1 MEILLSKSAG
11 FCFGVQNAIEK
22 AENAAS
28 KGDGVYTYGP
38 IIHNNQVV
46 EDLKKKGVN
55 VINDIEDVRKD
66 YSVIVRS
73 HGISKEENE
82 GLIEK
87 GANIID
93 ATCPYVLHI
102 HKIVE
107 EKYNL
112 GYRIII
118 IGDPNHPEVKGING
132 WCSNSAIIINYEDDV
147 NNINSN
153 EKLCIVS
160 QTTFNQ
166 EKWYSIVSKIIKLS
180 KEIVIYNT
188 ICNATQLRQSEALEL
203 SKKVDAMIVIGGLD
217 SSNSRKLYEIC
228 KENCER
234 TMFVETEEQ
243 LNLQD
248 LEGVNTVG
256 ITAGASTPENVIK
269 NVIDKISLV
278 TENKVEQKKVKEN
291 KGKMDEQN
299 FSEEQEYFMT
309 FKRINVG
316 DVIEGK
322 VITVTDM
329 EVFID
334 IGYKSDG
341 ILPMEEVSNT
351 PVNLKEK
358 YKTGDL
364 VNIEVISMN
373 DGEGN
378 ILLSRKEAEKEEF
391 YKELNEAKEAGRAID
406 VVVKEVN
413 KGGFACQYGG
423 VKGFMPLSLSG
434 LNRGEDQNL
443 YIGKKLKV
451 IIVEIKERR
460 GNLELLVSR
469 KEIARKE
476 KQERAQ
482 KIFEKLEAGQT
493 LKGNVRAIIDAG
505 VFVDMG
511 DVDVFIPVSEI
522 SWKRINKPSDV
533 ISENQMVEF
542 IIIKV
547 NKDELRVTGSIKRMN
562 KEPWEEFIEKNR
574 EEDIVEGKVVR
585 FMEYGAFVELM
596 DGVDGLLHISNMSE
610 GRITRPQEMLK
621 IGQKVNVK
629 ITKIDLENKKVNLS
643 MKDVEKA
650 AL

>member
-1 MEILLSKSAG
+1 MEILLAESAG

-22 AENAAS
+22 AEKAAAES
-28 KGDGVYTYGP
+28 EEVYTYGP

-46 EDLKKKGVN
+46 ENLRLKGVN
-55 VINDIEDVRKD
+55 VINEIEDVSKD

-73 HGISKEENE
+73 HGISKVEYE
-82 GLIEK
+82 GLIGK

-93 ATCPYVLHI
+93 ATCPYVIYI
-102 HKIVE
+102 HKIVQ
-107 EKYNL
+107 EKCDL

-118 IGDPNHPEVKGING
+118 IGDPDHPEVKGING
-132 WCSNSAIIINYEDDV
+132 WCSNSAIIITNEEDI
-147 NNINSN
+147 NLINSN

-166 EKWYSIVSKIIKLS
+166 EKWYSYVTKIIKLS
-180 KEIVIYNT
+180 KEILIYNT
-188 ICNATQLRQSEALEL
+188 ICNATQLRQREALEL
-203 SKKVDAMIVIGGLD
+203 SKKVDAMLVIGGFE

-228 KENCER
+228 KSSCER
-234 TMFVETEEQ
+234 TMFIETEKE

-248 LEGVNTVG
+248 LAGVNVVG
-256 ITAGASTPENVIK
+256 ITAGASTPDYIIK
-269 NVIDKISLV
+269 NVIDKINSL
-278 TENKVEQKKVKEN
+278 TENKAEQKNAKEN
-291 KGKMDEQN
+291 KEKMEEQN
-299 FSEEQEYFMT
+299 FSQEQEYFMT

-322 VITVTDM
+322 VISVTDK

-341 ILPMEEVSNT
+341 ILPMEEVANM

-358 YKTGDL
+358 FKSGDL

-378 ILLSRKEAEKEEF
+378 ILLSRREAEKEEF
-391 YKELNEAKEAGRAID
+391 YKSLNEAKEAGSPID

-413 KGGFACQYGG
+413 KGGFACLYGNI
-423 VKGFMPLSLSG
+423 KAFMPLSLSG
-434 LNRGEDQNL
+434 LYRGEDQNS
-443 YIGKKLKV
+443 YIDKKLKV
-451 IIVEIKERR
+451 NINDIKERR
-460 GNLELLVSR
+460 GTLELLISR

-476 KQERAQ
+476 KEERAL
-482 KIFEKLEAGQT
+482 KVFEKLEAGQT
-493 LKGNVRAIIDAG
+493 FSGTVRSIIDAG

-533 ISENQMVEF
+533 ISENQTVEF
-542 IIIKV
+542 LVIKV
-547 NKDELRVTGSIKRMN
+547 NKEALRVTGSIKRMN
-562 KEPWEEFIEKNR
+562 KEPWEEFIEKNS
-574 EEDIVEGKVVR
+574 EEDVVEGKVVR
-585 FMEYGAFVELM
+585 FMEYGAFVELI
-596 DGVDGLLHISNMSE
+596 DGVDGLLHISNISE
-610 GRITRPQEMLK
+610 ERIGRPQEVLK
-621 IGQKVNVK
+621 VDQKINVK

-643 MKDVEKA
+643 LKDVEKA
-650 AL
+650 E